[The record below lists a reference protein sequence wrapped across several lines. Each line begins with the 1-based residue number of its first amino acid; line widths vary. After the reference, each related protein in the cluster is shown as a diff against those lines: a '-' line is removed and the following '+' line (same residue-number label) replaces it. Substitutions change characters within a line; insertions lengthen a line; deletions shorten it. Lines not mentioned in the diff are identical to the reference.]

1 MKRILTALLIIGA
14 ASCGTGIPEYGK
26 PESRNGEKPEGI
38 KVTVDTTATEYE
50 YEFEFKM

>member
-14 ASCGTGIPEYGK
+14 SSCGTGIPEESK

-38 KVTVDTTATEYE
+38 KVTVDTATTEYN
-50 YEFEFKM
+50 FEIQM